1 MDLDLKN
8 YNTDELL
15 IILQIEKEKP
25 TLDELQ
31 QALFKKIDNIKETN
45 GELPDTKENI
55 ITFFT
60 KAFFKIQ
67 NSYNLPNNTLGNE
80 PSIGIQTQLQP
91 EMQETHIVQQNNS
104 MVSKHDDKTPISIW
118 NTQYKAGTIN
128 PLQRTSMKKVLNVNT
143 RFRQNY
149 YDTNS
154 ADFMYMLPYTVKKV
168 VSMKLKNTEFP
179 KTVYTFSSKL
189 GSNTF
194 KINDVNNSTWHTITV
209 PNGCYT
215 PEDLVLNINASFT
228 ANNLALSLTYND
240 NTGKMTFTAQQ
251 GTPFNFDLNFNY
263 NKDNKCPVN
272 IPGVN
277 EAQLTLGWMLGFRGT
292 RLSQLNYS
300 GKVFYTGEGIF
311 DGHGSRY
318 FLISVNDYQNNHNET
333 FISTFNNNSLSDN
346 NILAKIST
354 ECNKDSCCNHAE
366 RIYFGPVDLNKM
378 HIKVMDEFGRT
389 IDVNNADFSLTLE
402 LEVLYDL

>member
-194 KINDVNNSTWHTITV
+194 KI
-209 PNGCYT
+209 
-215 PEDLVLNINASFT
+215 
-228 ANNLALSLTYND
+228 
-240 NTGKMTFTAQQ
+240 
-251 GTPFNFDLNFNY
+251 
-263 NKDNKCPVN
+263 
-272 IPGVN
+272 
-277 EAQLTLGWMLGFRGT
+277 
-292 RLSQLNYS
+292 
-300 GKVFYTGEGIF
+300 
-311 DGHGSRY
+311 
-318 FLISVNDYQNNHNET
+318 
-333 FISTFNNNSLSDN
+333 
-346 NILAKIST
+346 
-354 ECNKDSCCNHAE
+354 KDSNYRNLLACSENLHAE
-366 RIYFGPVDLNKM
+366 KPC
-378 HIKVMDEFGRT
+378 
-389 IDVNNADFSLTLE
+389 
-402 LEVLYDL
+402 